1 MKRTLVLASTA
12 LVALV
17 ATRFAVGQGID
28 GNSKNARAVAGTF
41 TATTASRSRPVR
53 ARRPTARHS

>member
-17 ATRFAVGQGID
+17 ATGLAVGHGLD
-28 GNSKNARAVAGTF
+28 GNSKNARAVTGTF

-53 ARRPTARHS
+53 APRPTARRS